1 MSAASAP
8 VIAVD
13 GPAASGKGTLAQ
25 AVAQR
30 LGFHYLDSGS
40 LYRLVALQALQTGL
54 ALGQEAPLAAVA
66 EALAS
71 AFVGDRI
78 LLAGVDV
85 TTAIRAPAVSA
96 AASQVA
102 VHPGV
107 RRALLA
113 RQRAFR
119 RPPGL
124 VADGRDMGTVV
135 FPDAR
140 LKVYVTASAEERARR
155 RYKQLIEKGNPVTL
169 PSLLRTSRNA
179 MRATEGVRQR
189 RYDPLPTRSSSI
201 PPGCRSR
208 PVSRSCCSDT
218 AHLRRR
224 GKSSREQAERTLK
237 ACRSKDIEATT
248 QEKQR

>member
-1 MSAASAP
+1 MSAALPP

-40 LYRLVALQALQTGL
+40 LYRLVALRALQTGL
-54 ALGQEAPLAAVA
+54 ALGQEAPLAAAA

-71 AFVGDRI
+71 AFVGERI

-85 TTAIRAPAVSA
+85 TTAIRAPEVSA

-102 VHPGV
+102 VYPRV

-169 PSLLRTSRNA
+169 PSLLRDIQERDA
-179 MRATEGVRQR
+179 RDGGRAAAPLRPAADAVILDTTGMSIAASITFVLQR
-189 RYDPLPTRSSSI
+189 YHALE
-201 PPGCRSR
+201 
-208 PVSRSCCSDT
+208 
-218 AHLRRR
+218 AA
-224 GKSSREQAERTLK
+224 GKE
-237 ACRSKDIEATT
+237 
-248 QEKQR
+248 

>member
-1 MSAASAP
+1 MSAALAP

-54 ALGQEAPLAAVA
+54 ALGQEAPLAATA
-66 EALAS
+66 KALAS
-71 AFVGDRI
+71 AFVGERI

-169 PSLLRTSRNA
+169 SSLLRDIQERDA
-179 MRATEGVRQR
+179 RDGGRAAAPLRPAADAVILDTTGMSIAASITFVLQR
-189 RYDPLPTRSSSI
+189 YRAL
-201 PPGCRSR
+201 G
-208 PVSRSCCSDT
+208 
-218 AHLRRR
+218 AA
-224 GKSSREQAERTLK
+224 GKE
-237 ACRSKDIEATT
+237 
-248 QEKQR
+248 